1 MNQVRQSY
9 YIRESAVSTQPQ
21 GNSLINSRN
30 NSGAT
35 IQHQGSLGIGGQ
47 TSNIANN
54 SIQTTQLPIGQTSS
68 SANHQYHHQKQQSYV
83 SNHSIPK
90 NQYVI
95 NLTQDS
101 SLMTVADANNQR
113 KSLSILTTQQSQL
126 KELFRN
132 KAQTPK
138 HYHTNSISQQ
148 SINAPYLKDNYL
160 MRNNDNTNQSN
171 QSGYF
176 SRSKINKNKFISL
189 GDSDQK
195 RRQSS
200 TLLGQNIQNDYI
212 ISDQK
217 QHSHFYHKQSS
228 SNSHIKVVESKNS
241 NDSYTKVSPQPKVET
256 ISKEQSRLIQLQQTY
271 IQKLKNNK
279 IVKQKNYQFQ
289 IFTNIVQNFL
299 LNETLI
305 DHTDV
310 QIKEQLKDLMN
321 EISEKQAALEQRVNT
336 ESSASNQMTK
346 SSHNLIDTDKFTD
359 TDTAKINDNNF
370 LKVLHQDQQQ
380 QQQAQQQIRR
390 PSVLQIMQQKYSHTQ
405 LDVNTSHQEDTK
417 AKVQF
422 ITEQTIE
429 DQTTQKSTA
438 KQENKNLII
447 NVINSQNELAIHDF
461 ASSTRAIKIEQ
472 KQLQNSKSDLDSESS
487 SPAELK
493 QKEDLLMLLMD
504 FLNSIEHDFLEGI
517 NCKYYPQED
526 FIKQLMKNLMELS
539 NKICHYLM
547 QRKEKVASIFINTIL
562 KVFTQILEKQYL
574 YVKDQVKQHVKIQV
588 QEHNEKFNYYVNK
601 KQELEDKI
609 SQMYKEQDKIVVEFQ
624 KKIVAMEEIK
634 NQYLEQAEIL
644 REQIE
649 ESKTKKYKDYQ
660 LERIQ
665 VQSKEV
671 IKNCAQIE
679 AEIIKRRED
688 TKDSIQSLAKM
699 TMEHFNTVK
708 NDPRRRS
715 LLGNFG
721 LSGINQSDLILQGSM
736 TNSENQQS
744 FSEFNLI
751 TYAAKYDKPETKAS
765 ILFAHPFQ
773 FYIQQDIHNYMYE
786 KLVPKQSRSE
796 MIKLLEN
803 YMEEVTVQKYGG
815 NKINGPLNFL
825 SQIQYKKHQFFYFYL
840 IIIFRWILQKHQN
853 FFVASIKITEVAFL
867 LQSLVNSKK
876 EIGIYFATIFG
887 IVQDNM
893 LSDSQFEF
901 MISIRKMLKLY
912 IPWLDQIDTLKDQEI
927 NKMIDDQI
935 YIPAKQVLES
945 FQAVF
950 KNHPQYSKIEERF
963 QIFLKTRKVQI
974 NQRAIQEQRK
984 IVNSKFGESSLTL
997 IPNLME
1003 KMKTENINDVIR
1015 SLENIFIKLDQ
1026 KQQEKVN
1033 YTSFK
1038 KLMYNHYGVDT
1049 ENESISEYF
1058 SEFIFGEWF
1067 NYQGFI
1073 QKVIK
1078 LHVPDDV
1085 NDKLIC
1091 YYSTMNEICNLLMHN
1106 QNQSFHEFKN
1116 RLSNYLF
1123 NMESLNFFQFNTID
1137 EFFKSY
1143 ENSKDDQLKFNTKRI
1158 SPALLYQQL
1167 FKNNEFGQLYQY
1179 FKQSGSV
1186 DDENCEL
1193 IKRLY
1198 PQRSL
1203 LDNFNEFLDYNR
1215 HIYQFLQVQEKVQI
1229 VQAPTPSET
1238 SIQYFNQPVKS
1249 NNNLKRLNTINK
1261 IKAAKLSK
1269 FTSQGSNISN
1279 KSGSNQPQYQ
1289 ASRKSQFNL
1298 QQLTKSNTLI
1308 KQDTIQLERS
1318 DSKESSVS
1326 IATPASAS
1334 KKSIFSGV

>member
-21 GNSLINSRN
+21 GNSLINSCN
-30 NSGAT
+30 NSGAAF
-35 IQHQGSLGIGGQ
+35 QHQGSIGIGGQ
-47 TSNIANN
+47 TTNIANN
-54 SIQTTQLPIGQTSS
+54 IIQTTQIPQGQTSTS
-68 SANHQYHHQKQQSYV
+68 VNHQYHHQKQQSYV
-83 SNHSIPK
+83 SNPSLPK

-101 SLMTVADANNQR
+101 LLMTAADANNQR

-126 KELFRN
+126 KELFRS

-138 HYHTNSISQQ
+138 NYLTNSISQQ
-148 SINAPYLKDNYL
+148 SINAPYMKDNYL
-160 MRNNDNTNQSN
+160 LRNNDNINQLN

-195 RRQSS
+195 RKQSS
-200 TLLGQNIQNDYI
+200 TLQGQSTQNDFLI
-212 ISDQK
+212 TDQK
-217 QHSHFYHKQSS
+217 QYSNFYHKQASS
-228 SNSHIKVVESKNS
+228 HSHIKVEDNRNS
-241 NDSYTKVSPQPKVET
+241 NDYDKKLSPQPKVEI
-256 ISKEQSRLIQLQQTY
+256 ISKEQSRLIQLQQSY

-279 IVKQKNYQFQ
+279 IIKQKNYQFQ

-310 QIKEQLKDLMN
+310 KIKEQLEDLMN
-321 EISEKQAALEQRVNT
+321 ELSQQQAALEQKLNT
-336 ESSASNQMTK
+336 ESSASNQIIK
-346 SSHNLIDTDKFTD
+346 SSRNIIDSDKFTD
-359 TDTAKINDNNF
+359 TDTGKINDNNF
-370 LKVLHQDQQQ
+370 LKVLHQDTNSQQQ
-380 QQQAQQQIRR
+380 QNQIKR
-390 PSVLQIMQQKYSHTQ
+390 PSILQIMQQKYSQTQ
-405 LDVNTSHQEDTK
+405 LDLNTNNQEDTK

-422 ITEQTIE
+422 ITEQTAE
-429 DQTTQKSTA
+429 DQTTQKSTV
-438 KQENKNLII
+438 KQENKKLVI

-461 ASSTRAIKIEQ
+461 ANLSRAIKVEQ
-472 KQLQNSKSDLDSESS
+472 TQLHNSKSDLEQEVS
-487 SPAELK
+487 SPAEVK
-493 QKEDLLMLLMD
+493 QKEDLLMLLID
-504 FLNSIEHDFLEGI
+504 FLNSIEHQFLEGI
-517 NCKYYPQED
+517 NFKYYPQED
-526 FIKQLMKNLMELS
+526 FIKQLMKSLMELS
-539 NKICHYLM
+539 NKICHYFM

-574 YVKDQVKQHVKIQV
+574 YVKDQVKQLVNIQV

-601 KQELEDKI
+601 KQELEEKI
-609 SQMYKEQDKIVVEFQ
+609 SQMHKEQDKIVVEFQ

-671 IKNCAQIE
+671 IKNCSQIE
-679 AEIIKRRED
+679 AEIIKRREV
-688 TKDSIQSLAKM
+688 TKDSIQNLAKM

-736 TNSENQQS
+736 SHSENQQS

-751 TYAAKYDKPETKAS
+751 TYAAKYDKPETKAA

-773 FYIQQDIHNYMYE
+773 FYIQQDIHSYMYE
-786 KLVPKQSRSE
+786 KLIPKQSRSE

-803 YMEEVTVQKYGG
+803 YMEEVTIQKYGE
-815 NKINGPLNFL
+815 NKINGPLSFL
-825 SQIQYKKHQFFYFYL
+825 S
-840 IIIFRWILQKHQN
+840 WILKKHQN
-853 FFVASIKITEVAFL
+853 FFAASIKITEVAFL

-935 YIPAKQVLES
+935 YIPAKQVLEC
-945 FQAVF
+945 FQTVF

-974 NQRAIQEQRK
+974 NQRAIHEQKK
-984 IVNSKFGESSLTL
+984 IINSKFGESSLTL

-1003 KMKTENINDVIR
+1003 KMKTENINDVIS
-1015 SLENIFIKLDQ
+1015 SLENIFVKLDQ

-1033 YTSFK
+1033 YHSFK

-1049 ENESISEYF
+1049 ENDSISEYF

-1067 NYQGFI
+1067 NYQAFI

-1091 YYSTMNEICNLLMHN
+1091 YYSTMNEIGSLLMHN

-1123 NMESLNFFQFNTID
+1123 NMESLNFFQYNTID

-1143 ENSKDDQLKFNTKRI
+1143 ENLKDDQLKFNTKRI

-1167 FKNNEFGQLYQY
+1167 FKQNEFGQLYQY

-1186 DDENCEL
+1186 DDENCEF
-1193 IKRLY
+1193 IRRLY
-1198 PQRSL
+1198 PQRVL

-1215 HIYQFLQVQEKVQI
+1215 HIYQFLQVQEKIQI
-1229 VQAPTPSET
+1229 IQAPTPSET

-1249 NNNLKRLNTINK
+1249 SNNLKRLNTINK
-1261 IKAAKLSK
+1261 IKEAKLSK

-1279 KSGSNQPQYQ
+1279 KSSSNQPQYQ

-1308 KQDTIQLERS
+1308 KQDTILLERS
-1318 DSKESSVS
+1318 NSNQSSVS

>member
-9 YIRESAVSTQPQ
+9 YIRESAISTQPQ
-21 GNSLINSRN
+21 GNSFVNSRN
-30 NSGAT
+30 NSGVN
-35 IQHQGSLGIGGQ
+35 IQHQGSLGLGTQ
-47 TSNIANN
+47 TTYIANN
-54 SIQTTQLPIGQTSS
+54 SIQTTQPPQGQTSS
-68 SANHQYHHQKQQSYV
+68 SVNPQYHHQKQQSYA
-83 SNHSIPK
+83 SNHSLPK
-90 NQYVI
+90 NQYII

-132 KAQTPK
+132 KAQTPN

-160 MRNNDNTNQSN
+160 LRNNDNTNQSN

-200 TLLGQNIQNDYI
+200 TLLGQNVQNDYV

-217 QHSHFYHKQSS
+217 QHSNFYHKQASS
-228 SNSHIKVVESKNS
+228 HSHIKVVDSKNS
-241 NDSYTKVSPQPKVET
+241 NDSDKNFTPQSKVET
-256 ISKEQSRLIQLQQTY
+256 ISKEQSRLIQLQQSY

-279 IVKQKNYQFQ
+279 IVKQKSYQFQ

-305 DHTDV
+305 DHTDA
-310 QIKEQLKDLMN
+310 QIKEQLNDLLI
-321 EISEKQAALEQRVNT
+321 EQSQQQAALEQRVNT
-336 ESSASNQMTK
+336 ESSASNQISK
-346 SSHNLIDTDKFTD
+346 SSRNIIDTES
-359 TDTAKINDNNF
+359 DTAKINDNNF
-370 LKVLHQDQQQ
+370 LKVLQQDNNSQQQ
-380 QQQAQQQIRR
+380 NQNRR
-390 PSVLQIMQQKYSHTQ
+390 PSILQIMQQKYTHTQ
-405 LDVNTSHQEDTK
+405 LDFNSSNQEDTK

-422 ITEQTIE
+422 ITEQTTE
-429 DQTTQKSTA
+429 DQTTQKSTI
-438 KQENKNLII
+438 KQDNNKLVI
-447 NVINSQNELAIHDF
+447 NVINSQNELAKHDF
-461 ASSTRAIKIEQ
+461 ANSTRAIKIQ
-472 KQLQNSKSDLDSESS
+472 QNQINNSKSDLEQEVT
-487 SPAELK
+487 SPADLK
-493 QKEDLLMLLMD
+493 QKEDILMFLMD
-504 FLNSIEHDFLEGI
+504 FLNKIEHQFLEGI

-562 KVFTQILEKQYL
+562 KVFAQILEKQYL
-574 YVKDQVKQHVKIQV
+574 YVKDQVKQLVKIQV

-601 KQELEDKI
+601 KKELEDKI
-609 SQMYKEQDKIVVEFQ
+609 SQMYKDQDKIVVEFQ

-679 AEIIKRRED
+679 AEILKRRED
-688 TKDSIQSLAKM
+688 TKDSIQNLAKM

-715 LLGNFG
+715 LLGNLGF
-721 LSGINQSDLILQGSM
+721 SGINQSDLILQGSM
-736 TNSENQQS
+736 THSENQQS

-751 TYAAKYDKPETKAS
+751 TYAAKYDKPETKAA

-773 FYIQQDIHNYMYE
+773 FYIQQDIHNYMYD
-786 KLVPKQSRSE
+786 KLIPKQSRSE

-803 YMEEVTVQKYGG
+803 YMEEVTILKYGG

-825 SQIQYKKHQFFYFYL
+825 S
-840 IIIFRWILQKHQN
+840 WILQKHQN
-853 FFVASIKITEVAFL
+853 FFVASIKITEIAFL

-912 IPWLDQIDTLKDQEI
+912 IPWLDQLDTLKEQEI
-927 NKMIDDQI
+927 NKMIDDQVF
-935 YIPAKQVLES
+935 IPAKQVLES
-945 FQAVF
+945 FQTVF

-984 IVNSKFGESSLTL
+984 IINSKFGESSLTL

-1015 SLENIFIKLDQ
+1015 SLENIFAKLDQ

-1033 YTSFK
+1033 YNSFK

-1085 NDKLIC
+1085 NDKLIS

-1123 NMESLNFFQFNTID
+1123 NMESLNFFQYNTID

-1167 FKNNEFGQLYQY
+1167 FKQNEFGQLYQY

-1186 DDENCEL
+1186 DDENCEF

-1198 PQRSL
+1198 PQRIL

-1215 HIYQFLQVQEKVQI
+1215 HIYQFLSVQEKIQI

-1238 SIQYFNQPVKS
+1238 SIQYFNQPTKS

-1269 FTSQGSNISN
+1269 FTSQSSNVSSKSN
-1279 KSGSNQPQYQ
+1279 SNQPQYQ